1 MATMSVSEASRRL
14 GVGVQRVHQRIA
26 DGSLPA
32 QRVGSQWVIEEQA
45 VSGLDRRGA
54 GRPLSPASVWAVLV
68 MAAAAHATG
77 TEADK
82 NGPAQMGPAQIGGAE
97 CGQTLSDAIRA
108 LTPTARFRARAR
120 LRDLA
125 ARARTAELDGAA
137 AEGAVAGLA
146 AVLRL
151 MFRRRADRM
160 VYRVAPADLA
170 DLRADG
176 RVDLAGVSLPES
188 GLASADLVEG
198 YVADDELPDLVSEFL
213 LVFVSPS
220 SPSSSGSAREGN
232 VVLHVRDSGR
242 VPREVVRAVLDGG
255 GLLLAADLV
264 EHRSPR
270 EQLKAAQVMRRV
282 SMRVAAQ
289 SVAASRRARKPD
301 VDETGRVDGGA

>member
-1 MATMSVSEASRRL
+1 MSEASRRL

-82 NGPAQMGPAQIGGAE
+82 NGSAQMGPAQVGGAE
-97 CGQTLSDAIRA
+97 CGQTLSDAVRA

-125 ARARTAELDGAA
+125 ARARAAELGDAA
-137 AEGAVAGLA
+137 AEETVAELA
-146 AVLRL
+146 ADLRL
-151 MFRRRADRM
+151 MFRRRADRV

-170 DLRADG
+170 DLRADA

-198 YVADDELPDLVSEFL
+198 YVADDELPDLVAEFL
-213 LVFVSPS
+213 LVPVSPVSPS
-220 SPSSSGSAREGN
+220 SSASTREGN
-232 VVLHVRDSGR
+232 VILHVRDSGR
-242 VPREVVRAVLDGG
+242 VPREVSRAVLVGG
-255 GLLLAADLV
+255 GLLLAVDLA
-264 EHRSPR
+264 EHRTPR
-270 EQLKAAQVMRRV
+270 EQLKAAQVLRTVSKRV
-282 SMRVAAQ
+282 AQ
-289 SVAASRRARKPD
+289 SVAASGRARKPD